1 MAKIIRARKKA
12 NSLAPE
18 GTFVPG
24 PVEMDDKIPSF
35 EQALD
40 GKYEETY
47 GQARADRR
55 ALGPFEKIGA

>member
-1 MAKIIRARKKA
+1 
-12 NSLAPE
+12 
-18 GTFVPG
+18 
-24 PVEMDDKIPSF
+24 MDDKIPSF

-55 ALGPFEKIGA
+55 ALGPCEKIGAWKASRAVQSRRRLAGNACQRPATEV